1 MAIGGE
7 ENVMICAGC
16 DRPILDRFL
25 LNVLDRA
32 WHVRC
37 VQCSDCR
44 CALNEKCFSRDGK
57 LYCRTDFFRR
67 FGTKCAGCSQGI
79 SPSDLVRKAR
89 DRVFHLKCFTCLTC
103 RKQLS
108 TGEELYIIGENKF
121 LCKEDYLHNKLDG
134 SDGEDDVMDFDSTLD
149 SQDGMTSERDTLY
162 DDKLSSKLNSPNDI
176 NKPDNHLSNSN
187 FQNGRLNNCPSP
199 IKLENSVISNSV
211 SMKMEMLGDNMPPT
225 PPTPDNININCS
237 TTPGSDESLDIN
249 DNGSCGD
256 FNDNDEGND
265 SNGNPTGAGS
275 KRRGP
280 RTTIK
285 AKQLEILKAAFN
297 ATPKPTRHIR
307 EQLASETGL
316 NMRVIQVWFQNRRSK
331 ERRMKQLSALGA
343 RRHFY
348 RSPRRMRAIRGDMD
362 DGDMMGP
369 GFGYFNENEQDMY
382 PGFQGFTNFF
392 PGQGPDG
399 PGNMNFMVPNPQSTP
414 PHGMD
419 PAMRSR
425 GPIGPEGQFMPGDI
439 MPPSSSSPDSLP
451 LHSSEENFLSNGPG
465 RPLNGCFTPL
475 AHLGH
480 RPEMTSEVW

>member
-1 MAIGGE
+1 
-7 ENVMICAGC
+7 
-16 DRPILDRFL
+16 
-25 LNVLDRA
+25 
-32 WHVRC
+32 
-37 VQCSDCR
+37 
-44 CALNEKCFSRDGK
+44 
-57 LYCRTDFFRR
+57 
-67 FGTKCAGCSQGI
+67 
-79 SPSDLVRKAR
+79 
-89 DRVFHLKCFTCLTC
+89 
-103 RKQLS
+103 
-108 TGEELYIIGENKF
+108 
-121 LCKEDYLHNKLDG
+121 
-134 SDGEDDVMDFDSTLD
+134 MDFDSTLD

-162 DDKLSSKLNSPNDI
+162 DDKLSSKLNSLNDI

-316 NMRVIQVWFQNRRSK
+316 NMRVIQVGLTF
-331 ERRMKQLSALGA
+331 
-343 RRHFY
+343 
-348 RSPRRMRAIRGDMD
+348 
-362 DGDMMGP
+362 
-369 GFGYFNENEQDMY
+369 
-382 PGFQGFTNFF
+382 
-392 PGQGPDG
+392 
-399 PGNMNFMVPNPQSTP
+399 
-414 PHGMD
+414 
-419 PAMRSR
+419 
-425 GPIGPEGQFMPGDI
+425 
-439 MPPSSSSPDSLP
+439 
-451 LHSSEENFLSNGPG
+451 
-465 RPLNGCFTPL
+465 
-475 AHLGH
+475 
-480 RPEMTSEVW
+480 